1 MPIVGPNY
9 ANCKDSG
16 TFFPLGILG
25 LAQICSRRFQD
36 GIALL
41 ERCLTSARLSGVG
54 MVFCWQQPQTKACWI
69 VLGLITPWHCY
80 SFADNNPDLFM
91 NWRALSWGYWK
102 SWGIFLGD
110 SGDWNIGAS
119 NFPLN
124 LAKLAEYNPFDP
136 TQSPSSC
143 WHKYSL
149 CWHNYSTN
157 SACVCVCPICVF
169 FGDSQ
174 WEKDHDS
181 TSTCCTCSRDPIPL
195 PFWIILVEL
204 QSPEITRDHQRS
216 PESPESPVTS
226 RYWSATANSW
236 MPWDMPSARWRTWRK
251 LLKGLGAMKAD
262 QAAWLWMFEVLNI
275 FLRTQMIASN
285 TRMVRIAL
293 GIQVR

>member
-1 MPIVGPNY
+1 
-9 ANCKDSG
+9 
-16 TFFPLGILG
+16 
-25 LAQICSRRFQD
+25 
-36 GIALL
+36 
-41 ERCLTSARLSGVG
+41 
-54 MVFCWQQPQTKACWI
+54 
-69 VLGLITPWHCY
+69 
-80 SFADNNPDLFM
+80 M

-174 WEKDHDS
+174 WEKDHHS